1 MASSRIDTNRLGEM
15 DVFVRVV
22 GLCGFSPAARAL
34 RLSPSAVS
42 KLIARLEVRLGARL
56 FNRSTRKLALTAE
69 GSIFYERC
77 VRILADVDSAE
88 REAAAGAVPRGRLR
102 VNCNTAFSQW
112 MLTPIVPEFLVRYP
126 EIVLDLVVS
135 DVVVDLLQE
144 HADVAIRV
152 GPLANSSLIARK
164 LGESKAIVVAS
175 PAYLERAGTPKTP
188 ADLAD
193 HNLLGFGFSRLI
205 EGWPFLDENRQVI
218 RITPQGNALVSD
230 GDTMRRLALA
240 GVGIAR
246 TARFHMEEDL
256 AAGRLV
262 PLLED
267 YSPGEVE
274 PIHAVYVG
282 QGGVLPARV
291 RAFLDFLAEKVRIR

>member
-164 LGESKAIVVAS
+164 LGESKAIVVAFACLS
-175 PAYLERAGTPKTP
+175 GTRRHAENAGRSRRSQSARLRLFP
-188 ADLAD
+188 AD
-193 HNLLGFGFSRLI
+193 
-205 EGWPFLDENRQVI
+205 
-218 RITPQGNALVSD
+218 
-230 GDTMRRLALA
+230 RRLAVSRRKQA
-240 GVGIAR
+240 GDTHHSAGQRTGQRRRHHEASGACRCRHCPHGSLSHGRRPRRRSSRAAAR
-246 TARFHMEEDL
+246 
-256 AAGRLV
+256 RL
-262 PLLED
+262 
-267 YSPGEVE
+267 
-274 PIHAVYVG
+274 
-282 QGGVLPARV
+282 
-291 RAFLDFLAEKVRIR
+291 

>member
-22 GLCGFSPAARAL
+22 ELCGFSPAARAL

-42 KLIARLEVRLGARL
+42 KLIARLEARLGARL
-56 FNRSTRKLALTAE
+56 FNRSTRKLALTPE
-69 GSIFYERC
+69 GSIFYDRC
-77 VRILADVDSAE
+77 VRILADVDGAE

-102 VNCNTAFSQW
+102 VNCNVAFSQW
-112 MLTPIVPEFLVRYP
+112 VLTPILPEFLARYP

-144 HADVAIRV
+144 HADVAIRI

-164 LGESKAIVVAS
+164 LGESRAIVVAS
-175 PAYLERAGTPKTP
+175 PAYLERAGTPRTP
-188 ADLAD
+188 ADLAS

-205 EGWPFLDENRQVI
+205 EGWPFLDEKKRVV
-218 RITPQGNALVSD
+218 RIAPLGNALVSD
-230 GDTMRRLALA
+230 GDTMRRLAVA
-240 GVGIAR
+240 GAGIAR
-246 TARFHMEEDL
+246 VARFQMEEDL

-291 RAFLDFLAEKVRIR
+291 RAFLDFVAEKARVR

>member
-1 MASSRIDTNRLGEM
+1 MAPSRIDTNRLGEM

-22 GLCGFSPAARAL
+22 ELCGFSPAARAL

-42 KLIARLEVRLGARL
+42 KLIARLEARLGARL
-56 FNRSTRKLALTAE
+56 FNRSTRKLALTPE
-69 GSIFYERC
+69 GSIFYDRC
-77 VRILADVDSAE
+77 VRILADVDGAE

-102 VNCNTAFSQW
+102 VNCNVAFSQW
-112 MLTPIVPEFLVRYP
+112 VLTPILPEFLARYP

-144 HADVAIRV
+144 HADVAIRI

-164 LGESKAIVVAS
+164 LGESRAIVVAS
-175 PAYLERAGTPKTP
+175 PAYLERAGTPRTP
-188 ADLAD
+188 ADLAS

-205 EGWPFLDENRQVI
+205 EGWPFLDEKKRVV
-218 RITPQGNALVSD
+218 RIAPLGNALVSD
-230 GDTMRRLALA
+230 GDTMRRLAVA
-240 GVGIAR
+240 GAGIAR
-246 TARFHMEEDL
+246 VARFQMEEDL

-291 RAFLDFLAEKVRIR
+291 RAFLDFVAEKARVR

>member
-22 GLCGFSPAARAL
+22 DLCGFSPAARAL

-42 KLIARLEVRLGARL
+42 KLIARLEVRLGTRL

-69 GSIFYERC
+69 GNIFYERC
-77 VRILADVDSAE
+77 VRILADVDGAE

-112 MLTPIVPEFLVRYP
+112 MLTPIVPEFLALYP

-164 LGESKAIVVAS
+164 LGESKAMVVAS
-175 PAYLERAGTPKTP
+175 PVYLERAGMPRTP
-188 ADLAD
+188 ADLAS
-193 HNLLGFGFSRLI
+193 HNLLGFGFPRLI
-205 EGWPFLDENRQVI
+205 EGWPFLDENGQVV
-218 RITPQGNALVSD
+218 RIAPQGNALVSD
-230 GDTMRRLALA
+230 GDTMRRLAIA

-256 AAGRLV
+256 DAGRLV

-274 PIHAVYVG
+274 PIHAVYIG

-291 RAFLDFLAEKVRIR
+291 RAFLDFLVQRVKLI

>member
-1 MASSRIDTNRLGEM
+1 MTTRIDTNRLGEM

-22 GLCGFSPAARAL
+22 ELCGFSPAARAL
-34 RLSPSAVS
+34 RLSPSGVS
-42 KLIARLEVRLGARL
+42 KLITRLETRLGTRL

-69 GSIFYERC
+69 GSIFYDRC
-77 VRILADVDSAE
+77 VQILADVDGAE

-102 VNCNTAFSQW
+102 VNCNVAFSQW
-112 MLTPIVPEFLVRYP
+112 VLTPVLPDFLARYP

-144 HADVAIRV
+144 HADVAIRI

-164 LGESKAIVVAS
+164 LGASRAIVVAA
-175 PAYLERAGTPKTP
+175 PAYLDQMGTPREP
-188 ADLAD
+188 ADLAR
-193 HNLLGFGFSRLI
+193 HNLLGFGFSRLV
-205 EGWPFLDENRQVI
+205 EGWPFLGENGQVV
-218 RITPQGNALVSD
+218 RVAPQGNVLVSD
-230 GDTMRRLALA
+230 GDTMRRLAVE

-246 TARFHMEEDL
+246 VARFQLEEDL
-256 AAGRLV
+256 ATGRLV
-262 PLLED
+262 QLLED

-291 RAFLDFLAEKVRIR
+291 RAFLDFLTERVKVR

>member
-1 MASSRIDTNRLGEM
+1 MTVSRIDTNRLGEM

-22 GLCGFSPAARAL
+22 ELCGFSPAARAL

-42 KLIARLEVRLGARL
+42 KLIARLEARLGTRL

-69 GSIFYERC
+69 GNIFYERC

-88 REAAAGAVPRGRLR
+88 HEAAAGAAPRGRLR

-112 MLTPIVPEFLVRYP
+112 LLTPIVPEFLARYP

-144 HADVAIRV
+144 HADVAIRI

-164 LGESKAIVVAS
+164 LGESRATVVAS
-175 PAYLERAGTPKTP
+175 PAYLQRAGTPKTP
-188 ADLAD
+188 ADLAS

-205 EGWPFLDENRQVI
+205 EGWPFLDENGQVV
-218 RITPQGNALVSD
+218 RIAPQGNALVSD
-230 GDTMRRLALA
+230 GDTMRRLAIA
-240 GVGIAR
+240 GLGIAR

-282 QGGVLPARV
+282 QGGALPARV
-291 RAFLDFLAEKVRIR
+291 RAFLDFLAEKVRLR

>member
-1 MASSRIDTNRLGEM
+1 MMSSRIDTNRLGEM

-22 GLCGFSPAARAL
+22 ELCGFSPAARAL

-42 KLIARLEVRLGARL
+42 KLIARLETRLGARL

-69 GSIFYERC
+69 GNIFYERC

-88 REAAAGAVPRGRLR
+88 REAAAGAAPRGRLR

-112 MLTPIVPEFLVRYP
+112 MLTPIVPEFLARYP

-175 PAYLERAGTPKTP
+175 PTYLQRAGTPLTP
-188 ADLAD
+188 AELAY
-193 HNLLGFGFSRLI
+193 HNLLGFGFSRLV
-205 EGWPFLDENRQVI
+205 EGWPFLDENGQVV
-218 RITPQGNALVSD
+218 RIAPQGNALASD

-246 TARFHMEEDL
+246 TARFHMEEDI

-291 RAFLDFLAEKVRIR
+291 RAFLDFLVEKVRVR

>member
-1 MASSRIDTNRLGEM
+1 MAPFRIDTNRLGEM

-22 GLCGFSPAARAL
+22 ELCGFSPAARAL

-42 KLIARLEVRLGARL
+42 KLIARLEARLGTRL

-69 GSIFYERC
+69 GNIFYERC

-102 VNCNTAFSQW
+102 VNCNIAFSQW
-112 MLTPIVPEFLVRYP
+112 MLVPILPEFLARYP

-135 DVVVDLLQE
+135 DVIVDLLQE

-164 LGESKAIVVAS
+164 LGESRAIVVAS
-175 PAYLERAGTPKTP
+175 PAYLERAGTPRTP
-188 ADLAD
+188 ADLAG

-205 EGWPFLDENRQVI
+205 EGWPFLDENGQVV
-218 RITPQGNALVSD
+218 RIAPQGNALVSD
-230 GDTMRRLALA
+230 GDTMRRLAIA

-246 TARFHMEEDL
+246 TARFQMEEDL

-262 PLLED
+262 PLLEE

-291 RAFLDFLAEKVRIR
+291 RAFLDFVAEKVKVR